1 MRTTII
7 ITFALL
13 LLSSCGAPRPLVDT
27 KGVDQARYQQ
37 DLAECQAYAQSSWG
51 AGTGAAVG
59 AAGGAALGEVLG
71 RTTGRMNQRSH
82 LAGGGAVM
90 GGVSGAASGARHQR
104 TIVQRC
110 LAGRG
115 YNVLD

>member
-1 MRTTII
+1 MKKTIVL
-7 ITFALL
+7 TVALL
-13 LLSSCGAPRPLVDT
+13 ACACAAPKPLVDT
-27 KGVDQARYQQ
+27 KGVDQAKYQQ
-37 DLAECQAYAQSSWG
+37 DLEECQAYAKSSWG

-59 AAGGAALGEVLG
+59 AAGGAAVGEVLG
-71 RTTGRMNQRSH
+71 RTTGNMRNRGH
-82 LAGGGAVM
+82 LAGGGAAV
-90 GGVSGAASGARHQR
+90 GALSGASKGAQHQR